1 MTTNPVTTAQ
11 RTEVGLTVAGSGA
24 GSAIGEAADAE
35 ISKTI
40 ALKRSI
46 ASSVLQASRQH
57 EMSASSVLQASS
69 VTIEHTSF
77 ITFRR
82 QGCGPRSKVIHQIQY
97 QRHEAYHRG

>member
-11 RTEVGLTVAGSGA
+11 KTEVGLTVAGSGA

-35 ISKTI
+35 INKTV

-46 ASSVLQASRQH
+46 ASSVLQAS
-57 EMSASSVLQASS
+57 SVI
-69 VTIEHTSF
+69 IEHTSF

-97 QRHEAYHRG
+97 QRHEAYHVG

>member
-46 ASSVLQASRQH
+46 AANSESSRQH
-57 EMSASSVLQASS
+57 ETSAASVLQASS

-82 QGCGPRSKVIHQIQY
+82 QCCGPRSKVIHQIQY

>member
-46 ASSVLQASRQH
+46 ASSVLQAS
-57 EMSASSVLQASS
+57 S

-82 QGCGPRSKVIHQIQY
+82 QCCGPRSKVIHQIQY